1 MIIRALFAATLALLL
16 GAQVVRNSV
25 VIGYADLEPEV
36 AGRLW
41 SDHPRVEISRAMVG
55 IAAASRRRKAVEPGA
70 FALIDDAARKAPLS
84 PEPFLVHGVQAYLSG
99 HTRLASGSFAQAQK
113 RDPRSMPAA
122 YFLANYYFRSGQPLN
137 GLLQATL
144 LARLSPGTGVAV
156 GPYVAAYAQNPSN
169 WPQIRALFRTDQT
182 IEDHVLTALAQD
194 ARNARAILAVA
205 DQKHRTPDSPWLRVL
220 LGKMVAA
227 GDYSIA
233 RALWASV
240 AHVRLSPSTLLYN
253 GSFRDVEAPPP
264 FGWKLASSNLGIAD
278 RQPGSL
284 HVIYYGEEDG
294 VLASQL
300 LLLAPGSYRLNTKL
314 ASDGVHSDL
323 LSWSIRCDRSAE
335 PLSSAP
341 AEIAVKRG
349 WKFHIPA
356 GCPAQWLELWGKS
369 GDIPAQAEVTLTSVT
384 LEQERDGR

>member
-1 MIIRALFAATLALLL
+1 MMIRALFAAVLALVL
-16 GAQVVRNSV
+16 GAQVVRNSAV
-25 VIGYADLEPEV
+25 TGYADLEPEV
-36 AGRLW
+36 AARLW
-41 SDHPRVEISRAMVG
+41 SDHPRVETSKALVE
-55 IAAASRRRKAVEPGA
+55 IAAASRQRKGVEPGA

-99 HTRLASGSFAQAQK
+99 ESRLASARLAEAQK

-122 YFLANYYFRSGQPLN
+122 YFLANYYFRSGWPLD

-144 LARLSPGTGVAV
+144 LARLSPGMGAAI

-169 WPQIRALFRTDQT
+169 WPQIRALFRADQT
-182 IEDHVLTALAQD
+182 IEDNVLTALAQD

-205 DQKHRTPDSPWLRVL
+205 DEKHRTPESPWLRVL

-227 GDYSIA
+227 GDYSTA

-314 ASDGVHSDL
+314 ASDGVHPEL
-323 LSWSIRCDRSAE
+323 LSWSIRCDRSAR
-335 PLSSAP
+335 PLSGASAEF
-341 AEIAVKRG
+341 AAKRG
-349 WKFHIPA
+349 WSFDIPA
-356 GCPAQWLELWGKS
+356 GCSAQWLELWGKS
-369 GDIPAQAEVTLTSVT
+369 GDIPAQAEVTMSGVT